1 MKIGVHGDSFAAAKQ
16 HNQHE
21 KSWFEYIG
29 EQGHDVTTFGKNAG
43 SLFHSMKQF
52 LKTQHIFD
60 LNIFV
65 ITSPHRFIIP
75 QHFDELPDKWRY
87 VAGLYNTETMINDAK
102 HEKAP
107 TEVIDILTAAQ
118 QYIVHIQD
126 IEYDKYIHNLM
137 TAEISR
143 IRPDTMLI
151 PCFTSSM
158 DDLGGNIP
166 LLTINEEENKSL
178 GKNWNREWE
187 RLIRSQVDLRRCHMT
202 QENNIMLAKKIL
214 NSIET
219 GNKLTLRV
227 EDVVIPK
234 ESIIKYFIPRYN
246 N

>member
-1 MKIGVHGDSFAAAKQ
+1 MKIGVHGDSFAVAKQ

-65 ITSPHRFIIP
+65 ITSPHRFVIP
-75 QHFDELPDKWRY
+75 KQFDEFPEDWRY
-87 VAGLYNTETMINDAK
+87 VAGLYNTETYIKDAK
-102 HEKAP
+102 HNKAS
-107 TEVIDILTAAQ
+107 TVIISILESAE
-118 QYIVHIQD
+118 QYILNIQD

-143 IRPDTMLI
+143 IRPDTILI

-166 LLTINEEENKSL
+166 LLTINDEENKSL
-178 GKNWNREWE
+178 GKNYNREWE
-187 RLIRSQVDLRRCHMT
+187 RLIRSHVDLRRCHMT
-202 QENNIMLAKKIL
+202 EENNIMLGKKIL

-227 EDVVIPK
+227 EDIVIPK